1 MEKYNFE
8 DREQLVED
16 LLQILEQGSLNDV
29 KIKLSDGEIIANKD
43 ILMGRSDYFKS
54 MFSND
59 KFKEG
64 ETNTVDMSHSSK
76 AIMGKII
83 KFLFTGAV
91 IFDDLS
97 LAQLLELSQLSKM
110 LLLQKFQA
118 KVNNYIQSD
127 KIQGSGGNVH
137 FLPDLISALKYA
149 DQYDLDDIT
158 EDITKELFCWLR
170 VIPDDVKSS
179 DSFKTLP
186 FNLISDIFLFE
197 ARRVANRLNL
207 PTTKQKFDCFMIWL
221 SENVIDEEEEAEIV
235 ESFQPEDFT
244 VDELL
249 TTVRRSRIYPDT
261 AIDERVLELL
271 QEQRDRLQQQR
282 RLLNDEEK
290 QIKAR
295 ERIIED
301 Y

>member
-43 ILMGRSDYFKS
+43 ILMARSDYFKT

-76 AIMGKII
+76 VIMEKII

-110 LLLQKFQA
+110 LLLEKFQD
-118 KVNNYIQSD
+118 KVNDYVQSD
-127 KIQGSGGNVH
+127 RIIGSGGNVH
-137 FLPDLISALKYA
+137 FLPGLIS
-149 DQYDLDDIT
+149 
-158 EDITKELFCWLR
+158 FR
-170 VIPDDVKSS
+170 P
-179 DSFKTLP
+179 
-186 FNLISDIFLFE
+186 
-197 ARRVANRLNL
+197 
-207 PTTKQKFDCFMIWL
+207 
-221 SENVIDEEEEAEIV
+221 
-235 ESFQPEDFT
+235 
-244 VDELL
+244 
-249 TTVRRSRIYPDT
+249 
-261 AIDERVLELL
+261 
-271 QEQRDRLQQQR
+271 
-282 RLLNDEEK
+282 
-290 QIKAR
+290 
-295 ERIIED
+295 
-301 Y
+301 